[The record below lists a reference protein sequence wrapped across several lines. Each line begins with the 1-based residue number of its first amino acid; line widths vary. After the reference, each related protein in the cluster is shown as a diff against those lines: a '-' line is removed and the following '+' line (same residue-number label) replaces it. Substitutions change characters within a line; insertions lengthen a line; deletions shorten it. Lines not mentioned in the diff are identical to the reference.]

1 MRLIKNIVHSPSFHT
16 LGIFAGGNLF
26 VAVLG
31 GLGGLLQARWIA
43 PEVFGE
49 FRKYGILTSYFY
61 IGLILVH
68 DGLTRQYPYLIG
80 KGDKAEALE
89 VASAAKW
96 WYLLISWSF
105 TFFFACLLLS
115 SLFRRDFRAVV
126 GWGAQIPAV
135 WIAMFGGYLGVMYRT
150 SSDFKRLSYNNVL
163 SSIIAFLALI
173 FVKAWAYWGLAAR
186 LIVQNLASLFI
197 NRHYVPVK
205 VKAVYDLK
213 RLVSLSKIS
222 LPLSVPGY
230 IQTACL
236 SASVSVIIL
245 KYCGQSAL
253 GIYGVALTLQGM
265 AMTFAAALNQ
275 IFTTKMTSKFGATEN
290 VIACLKYARRPTLL
304 SVAVA
309 TGMALGL
316 ALAIGPFIH
325 LLLPKYVA
333 AIPIIRIL
341 AISLPL
347 SAASLPLIVLRSA
360 LMYKSVIS
368 LAATQFGVCL
378 TAIAILPKSV
388 EMIAASVIFG
398 HFCSLIVGFGILARF
413 AKNGKYL

>member
-253 GIYGVALTLQGM
+253 GIYGVALTFQGM
-265 AMTFAAALNQ
+265 AMTFTAALNQ
-275 IFTTKMTSKFGATEN
+275 MFITKLTCRFGETEN
-290 VIACLKYARRPTLL
+290 VFACLKYAMRPTLL
-304 SVAVA
+304 SMAAASVLAVCVC
-309 TGMALGL
+309 L
-316 ALAIGPFIH
+316 AVGPLVR
-325 LLLPKYVA
+325 LLLPRYEA
-333 AIPIIRIL
+333 AVPIIRIL
-341 AISLPL
+341 SISLSL
-347 SAASLPLIVLRSA
+347 SAAALPLIILRAA
-360 LMYKSVIS
+360 LWYKSVTA
-368 LAATQFGVCL
+368 LALTRFGVCMMTVAL
-378 TAIAILPKSV
+378 LPKTLA
-388 EMIAASVIFG
+388 MIAVAIVFG
-398 HFCSLIVGFGILARF
+398 EFCAVVLGFGILTWRHRMAE
-413 AKNGKYL
+413 